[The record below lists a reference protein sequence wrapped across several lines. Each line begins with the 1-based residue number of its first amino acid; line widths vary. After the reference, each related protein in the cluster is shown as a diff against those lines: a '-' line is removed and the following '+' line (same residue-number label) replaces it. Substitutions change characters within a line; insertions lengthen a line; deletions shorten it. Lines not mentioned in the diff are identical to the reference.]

1 MKPFKNKL
9 AVTIVVLSVAFLGII
24 VLSIKGNSNIISSG
38 VGGVIS
44 PLQKIVYTVNEKVKG
59 SFDFFINFSNVK
71 KENEELTAK
80 NAELENKLIEYE
92 RMKDEKTRLREM
104 FDYSQ
109 NNANYDY
116 LGCNIIG
123 YSGGNISNGYIID
136 KGTKDGVEKDMVVIT
151 PAGLVGKVTK
161 ASSSF
166 AIVQTILNENIAV
179 AAMVESTDET
189 TGILQ
194 GITDSKNKNL
204 TELSNIPIESA
215 IKEGDKILTSGLG
228 EMYPKEIRIGEVISV
243 EVDNVGIMKRAVVK
257 PYVDFNKLEELFVVV
272 PKEKV
277 DIGE

>member
-59 SFDFFINFSNVK
+59 YFDFFINFSNVK

-92 RMKDEKTRLREM
+92 RMKDENTRLREM

-109 NNANYDY
+109 TNANYDY

-228 EMYPKEIRIGEVISV
+228 DMYPKEIRIGEVISV

>member
-92 RMKDEKTRLREM
+92 RMKDENTRLREM

-136 KGTKDGVEKDMVVIT
+136 KGTNDGVEKDMVVIT